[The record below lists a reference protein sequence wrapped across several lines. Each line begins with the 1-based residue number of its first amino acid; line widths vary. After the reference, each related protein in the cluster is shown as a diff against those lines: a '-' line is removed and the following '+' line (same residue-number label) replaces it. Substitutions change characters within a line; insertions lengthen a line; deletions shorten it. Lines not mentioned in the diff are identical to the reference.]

1 MSNENAHALIEQD
14 LLAQLE
20 HERENVAKLRSDSE
34 SLESQLAKAQED
46 LKSEQKSH
54 QAALE

>member
-34 SLESQLAKAQED
+34 SLESQLAKAQEN

-54 QAALE
+54 QVALE